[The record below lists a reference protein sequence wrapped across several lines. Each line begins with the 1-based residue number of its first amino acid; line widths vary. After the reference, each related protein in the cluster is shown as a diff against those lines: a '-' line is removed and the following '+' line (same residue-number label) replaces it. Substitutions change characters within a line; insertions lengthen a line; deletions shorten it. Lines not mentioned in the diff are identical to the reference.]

1 MCKNCN
7 PKMTGVETN
16 IYIYLVILVKNLS
29 KRTLFTV
36 NNIINRVRIFLI
48 HIFLLFIRMFLEL
61 ISFFNFNICFNNII
75 DWIIYVETR
84 KGKIIVW
91 LYTKK
96 NSKDFVPPDGYR
108 PLSCVPST
116 HEQCIYSTDY
126 AITRPTYRSL
136 VEFSTRYRCAG
147 AL

>member
-1 MCKNCN
+1 
-7 PKMTGVETN
+7 MTGVETN

-84 KGKIIVW
+84 KGKIIV
-91 LYTKK
+91 
-96 NSKDFVPPDGYR
+96 
-108 PLSCVPST
+108 
-116 HEQCIYSTDY
+116 
-126 AITRPTYRSL
+126 
-136 VEFSTRYRCAG
+136 
-147 AL
+147 